1 MVRTDTRTA
10 ITEIW
15 KEGILLNPTGGETQ
29 VVDGKLSEDLVP
41 GTLVL
46 EDAANDQWIKADAS
60 TAAHKLGR
68 LGVIGY
74 KKRVRASSNALV
86 LITDAWDISEAEDK
100 MAPIILSGFV
110 SCLCD
115 DQNAHVDAGTEMI
128 LSVNVGAVT
137 IRSQE
142 AAGFSATITAFKSA
156 VVGTLADYIIDNDV
170 YCILGI
176 GAYMNRFFSFDGVL

>member
-29 VVDGKLSEDLVP
+29 VVDGTLSEDLAP
-41 GTLVL
+41 GTCVI

-60 TAAHKLGR
+60 TAAHSLGR
-68 LGVIGY
+68 LGWIGY

-86 LITDAWDISEAEDK
+86 LITDNWDVSEAEDK
-100 MAPIILSGFV
+100 MTPIILSGFIA
-110 SCLCD
+110 CLCD

-128 LSVNVGAVT
+128 LSANVGAVT
-137 IRSQE
+137 IQAL
-142 AAGFSATITAFKSA
+142 AATGATSGTAYRAS
-156 VVGTLADYIIDNDV
+156 VVGTLADYIIDDDV
-170 YCILGI
+170 YCILAV
-176 GAYMNRFFSFDGVL
+176 GAYTGRFFSFDGVL

>member
-29 VVDGKLSEDLVP
+29 VVDGTLSEDLAP

-60 TAAHKLGR
+60 TAAHSLGR

-74 KKRVRASSNALV
+74 KKRGRASSNALV
-86 LITDAWDISEAEDK
+86 LITDDWDVSEAEDK
-100 MAPIILSGFV
+100 MTPIILSGFV

-115 DQNAHVDAGTEMI
+115 DQNAHVDAGKDMV
-128 LSVNVGAVT
+128 LSVNVGACTVQ
-137 IRSQE
+137 SL
-142 AAGFSATITAFKSA
+142 AATGATSGTAYRA
-156 VVGTLADYIIDNDV
+156 TVIGTLADYIIDDDV
-170 YCILGI
+170 YCILAI
-176 GAYMNRFFSFDGVL
+176 GAYINRFFSFDGVL